1 MSPSCPWSPTRLL
14 DCSGRPQEANL
25 GVRSLPRRQTAPSV
39 PQRGLRLSPELPRSK
54 HGDGVFLFPGGLPCS
69 VAGRAVVQM
78 Q

>member
-1 MSPSCPWSPTRLL
+1 MSPSRPWSPTWLL
-14 DCSGRPQEANL
+14 DCSGRPWRPTWACQPRL
-25 GVRSLPRRQTAPSV
+25 GGDPPLSV